1 MCGSK
6 TWTLDVVLEASIHEN
21 LQLHG
26 DLEQVGT
33 YTVSTVVW
41 QKLTAF

>member
-6 TWTLDVVLEASIHEN
+6 TWTLDVVLEASVPEN
-21 LQLHG
+21 LQLHGG

-33 YTVSTVVW
+33 
-41 QKLTAF
+41 LFLR